1 MAPSRMIR
9 CSWSAWHTAG
19 CLQKIL
25 FGYRYAL
32 AAATLLCWLGCA
44 GYRVGNQSLYTPEI
58 RTIYVPVF
66 DSASFRR
73 HLGEQLTEAVIKE
86 IELRTPYKVVGRP
99 PADSILTGRILEEGR
114 STIIPGRVGGPRESQ
129 VRLVV
134 QVAWSDNRGNLL
146 RETGPI
152 PLPTG
157 TETIT
162 ETAELFPEYGQSV
175 ATAYREAIRRVAQ
188 QIVGMMEQPW

>member
-1 MAPSRMIR
+1 MGGFGRRDFPPSSRQNVEQHPIPFR
-9 CSWSAWHTAG
+9 RLYG
-19 CLQKIL
+19 
-25 FGYRYAL
+25 L
-32 AAATLLCWLGCA
+32 AAAICCFCSGCA
-44 GYRVGNQSLYTPEI
+44 GYRVGNAVLYNQEI

-73 HLGEQLTEAVIKE
+73 HLGEQLTEAVVKE

-114 STIIPGRVGGPRESQ
+114 STVIPSRVGGPRESD

-134 QVAWSDNRGNLL
+134 QVAWIDNRGNLL
-146 RETGPI
+146 RESEPI
-152 PLPTG
+152 QLPAG

-162 ETAELFPEYGQSV
+162 ETSQFFPEYGQST
-175 ATAYREAIRRVAQ
+175 ATAYQQAIQRAAQ
-188 QIVGMMEQPW
+188 QIVGMMELPW

>member
-1 MAPSRMIR
+1 MVGFGR
-9 CSWSAWHTAG
+9 CGFPLSFRQNTGPMVCSFRW
-19 CLQKIL
+19 L
-25 FGYRYAL
+25 FGL
-32 AAATLLCWLGCA
+32 AAAIWCFCAGCA
-44 GYRVGNQSLYTPEI
+44 GYRVGNATLYNQEI

-73 HLGEQLTEAVIKE
+73 HLGEQLAEAVVKE

-114 STIIPGRVGGPRESQ
+114 STVIPGRVGGPRESD

-134 QVAWSDNRGNLL
+134 QVAWIDNRGNLL
-146 RETGPI
+146 RESGSI

-162 ETAELFPEYGQSV
+162 ETSQLFPEYGQST
-175 ATAYREAIRRVAQ
+175 ATAYQQAIKRTAQ